1 MNTTKIWRIT
11 LAEKTTCRRSCIYHE
26 AQTREE
32 AEEYF
37 NKNYNRFNNL
47 VKITDITSTKI
58 GRRMIGAIA

>member
-11 LAEKTTCRRSCIYHE
+11 LSEKTSGRRSCIYHE

-37 NKNYNRFNNL
+37 AGNYNRFNNL
-47 VKITDITSTKI
+47 VKITDVTSTKI
-58 GRRMIGAIA
+58 GRKLRGEIA